1 MQRKSTCTPKDM
13 YWESSDQNR
22 TGLNW
27 MMLKEASTSFPALI
41 WSKVFWKE
49 VKIFKNFYVQ
59 YGCFNDVIGFHLQSV
74 AEAWRISVRHSKF
87 SSCFVEYYIANEG
100 GADEWW
106 WRSICLWNKGRI
118 CSVSLQRGHK
128 WAQTFRCCHVLW
140 HHQCIKEGAALLWDT
155 MWQTRIANFPF
166 FLWWFKSRVLIA
178 ELHNNVWNGMKIHPR
193 AELTYPAL

>member
-1 MQRKSTCTPKDM
+1 MSLKLFTLFLLYSVWICMQRKSTCTPKDM

-87 SSCFVEYYIANEG
+87 SSCFVEYYIDLYSKWGRSWWVVVEVDLSVKQRANLFRLSAERTKRS
-100 GADEWW
+100 ADLSWL
-106 WRSICLWNKGRI
+106 SCAMTS
-118 CSVSLQRGHK
+118 SVH
-128 WAQTFRCCHVLW
+128 
-140 HHQCIKEGAALLWDT
+140 
-155 MWQTRIANFPF
+155 
-166 FLWWFKSRVLIA
+166 
-178 ELHNNVWNGMKIHPR
+178 
-193 AELTYPAL
+193 